1 MADPIDHESFF
12 SPYFVGYEE
21 ADSVLTP
28 DELGVSHL
36 GNVPATTDS
45 IKSLVYGSLIN
56 LFSQLDENEL
66 SELKEFS
73 HDENNRDEYRSLLIE
88 DLKDS
93 ASYTDD
99 VLADLV
105 VSETASIIEEYW
117 NTDTVGV
124 LDHSILGLAGE
135 L

>member
-1 MADPIDHESFF
+1 MVDPIDIPIFF
-12 SPYFVGYEE
+12 FTLLVGYEE
-21 ADSVLTP
+21 ADGVLTP

-56 LFSQLDENEL
+56 LYSQLDETEL
-66 SELKEFS
+66 SELKEFP

-93 ASYTDD
+93 ANYTDD

-105 VSETASIIEEYW
+105 VSETASIIEEYR
-117 NTDTVGV
+117 NLDTVGV